1 MTKDEI
7 LTNVAD
13 EVSNLVT
20 VASELK
26 AGVAAELKAVIEE
39 MNTDFFGKR
48 PGNMHNDFDV
58 RKLFDG
64 HKKNAVKCAT
74 ANEQVVELY
83 EQITKL
89 HESISKI
96 QAILNSAE

>member
-13 EVSNLVT
+13 IVNI
-20 VASELK
+20 ASDLK
-26 AGVAAELKAVIEE
+26 NVIEE

-74 ANEQVVELY
+74 ANEQVIKLY
-83 EQITKL
+83 EG
-89 HESISKI
+89 ISKI
-96 QAILNSAE
+96 QETLNSAE